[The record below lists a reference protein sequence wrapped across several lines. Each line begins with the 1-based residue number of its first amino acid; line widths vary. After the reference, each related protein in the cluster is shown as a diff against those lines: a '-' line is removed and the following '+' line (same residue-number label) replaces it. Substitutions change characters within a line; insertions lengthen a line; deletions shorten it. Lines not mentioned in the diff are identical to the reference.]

1 MQILHIRKALIN
13 ADLASRF
20 EIELHA
26 LISLLCLAVTE
37 ERRMRREKTD
47 CVKLHFMEK
56 LSTMADCFLLPL
68 WHKLTGG

>member
-13 ADLASRF
+13 ADLDLASRF
-20 EIELHA
+20 EIKLHA

-47 CVKLHFMEK
+47 CVKLHFME
-56 LSTMADCFLLPL
+56 
-68 WHKLTGG
+68 